1 MVQYTIAQSPEI
13 ILTVSGKDSAK
24 ARDKAMDQLLEMM
37 DEGKLPTKLSNKLSE
52 GFSPDEFIEVK
63 EPDSLDESSDD
74 ALTEAVQILSSL
86 VTLKE
91 KVDKSHAEALKV
103 REQIDILFQDRPVT
117 EEEIANLKEGFKTLK
132 TFAQANQRY
141 QAAREQAEEARTILD
156 RVLKSTSAE

>member
-13 ILTVSGKDSAK
+13 ILTVSGKDSSK

-91 KVDKSHAEALKV
+91 KVDRSHSEALKV

-141 QAAREQAEEARTILD
+141 QAAREQAEEARAILD
-156 RVLKSTSAE
+156 RVLKSTTAE

>member
-1 MVQYTIAQSPEI
+1 MVQYTIVQSPEI
-13 ILTVSGKDSAK
+13 ILTVPGKDSPK
-24 ARDKAMDQLLEMM
+24 ARDKAMEQLLEMM
-37 DEGKLPTKLSNKLSE
+37 DEGKLPTKLSE
-52 GFSPDEFIEVK
+52 GFSPKQFIEVK
-63 EPDSLDESSDD
+63 EPELLDENSDD

-91 KVDKSHAEALKV
+91 KVDRSHADALKV
-103 REQIDILFQDRPVT
+103 REQIDILFEDRPVT

-156 RVLKSTSAE
+156 RVLKSTAE